1 MIGYKLTNQQA
12 DDLINQWFAPDQ
24 YFNPVMDINNV
35 YFIFDEEVLNCIN
48 PNFLWVKDLPQA
60 EYILP

>member
-12 DDLINQWFAPDQ
+12 SDLINQWFAPDQ

-35 YFIFDEEVLNCIN
+35 YFIFDEEVLNCVN
-48 PNFLWVKDLPQA
+48 PIFLWVKDLPQA
-60 EYILP
+60 EYIAP